1 MKKVSLRG
9 KTITIVGP
17 ATFETLLKAH
27 YLTHTTGVS
36 FRFFHEEQSRHP
48 SEENGVSSSIIVLID
63 CEKGKVESCLSG
75 MKADS
80 KLDGVFQKPIVLFNV
95 APEDIRERGEVN
107 DGIRGLLSPGASP
120 DVFLETVVDA
130 VCGEKAS
137 AAAQCGSVKQI

>member
-9 KTITIVGP
+9 KSITIVGP

-27 YLTHTTGVS
+27 YITHTTGVN

-130 VCGEKAS
+130 VCEEKAS